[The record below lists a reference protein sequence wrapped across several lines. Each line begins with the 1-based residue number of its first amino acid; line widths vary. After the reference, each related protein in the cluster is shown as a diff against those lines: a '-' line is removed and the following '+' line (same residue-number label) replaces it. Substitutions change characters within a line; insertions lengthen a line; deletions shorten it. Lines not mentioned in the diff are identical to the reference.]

1 MRQSLIIL
9 AIAGAVVAPA
19 SFAQS
24 EQAPKAAMS
33 SSDASPASR
42 DSATASKA
50 HQAMASFNSLLRE
63 AALQSQAAQRS
74 ARTTHAVAPSSL
86 SPAQAVQNGPD
97 AMAATPDPIAVH

>member
-9 AIAGAVVAPA
+9 AIAGATLSPV

-24 EQAPKAAMS
+24 VQVPKTTMP
-33 SSDASPASR
+33 SSDDSPASR
-42 DSATASKA
+42 DSAPVSKA

-63 AALQSQAAQRS
+63 AALQSQAKQRS
-74 ARTTHAVAPSSL
+74 ARTTHVVAPSSS
-86 SPAQAVQNGPD
+86 SPAQAVQNGRD